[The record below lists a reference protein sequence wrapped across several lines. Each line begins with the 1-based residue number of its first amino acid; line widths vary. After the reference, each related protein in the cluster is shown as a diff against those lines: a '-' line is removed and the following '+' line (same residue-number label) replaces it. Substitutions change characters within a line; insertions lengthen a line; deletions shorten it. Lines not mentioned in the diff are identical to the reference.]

1 MTSLS
6 RHHFLTFFPHFFTH
20 FLTSLSRHPFFD
32 SFFPQFLT
40 PIPFFTYDVIITS
53 SFLSDFFLMF
63 FLSGDHYWPL
73 VYQRIFSII
82 VGLHFSQSFCLVGF
96 LFSPPFFPPFLPR
109 HFSLMMSLF
118 FWQFFGPVFNHFLI
132 VFVPFLS
139 VFWRRSLFYF
149 FQQFSSG
156 VIQLLAFL
164 KVLFFTRSYITP
176 CFFFS
181 IFFFFSVFGSFFHVF
196 YS

>member
-20 FLTSLSRHPFFD
+20 FLTSLSRHHFLTVFSTLFHSFLNIFSH
-32 SFFPQFLT
+32 SFFHFLT
-40 PIPFFTYDVIITS
+40 PIHFFTYDVIITS

-96 LFSPPFFPPFLPR
+96 FFPPIAFL
-109 HFSLMMSLF
+109 F
-118 FWQFFGPVFNHFLI
+118 
-132 VFVPFLS
+132 
-139 VFWRRSLFYF
+139 
-149 FQQFSSG
+149 FSSG

-164 KVLFFTRSYITP
+164 FS
-176 CFFFS
+176 FFFS
-181 IFFFFSVFGSFFHVF
+181 CFSPGVT
-196 YS
+196 